1 MQGMM
6 PIQPATINTQQNSRR
21 SGGSNQS
28 SETGFYPAQN
38 NNNFQMNTKN
48 RPIPYDVQSNS
59 SYGSINK
66 KEHFSS
72 DEEQAR

>member
-1 MQGMM
+1 
-6 PIQPATINTQQNSRR
+6 
-21 SGGSNQS
+21 
-28 SETGFYPAQN
+28 
-38 NNNFQMNTKN
+38 MNTKN